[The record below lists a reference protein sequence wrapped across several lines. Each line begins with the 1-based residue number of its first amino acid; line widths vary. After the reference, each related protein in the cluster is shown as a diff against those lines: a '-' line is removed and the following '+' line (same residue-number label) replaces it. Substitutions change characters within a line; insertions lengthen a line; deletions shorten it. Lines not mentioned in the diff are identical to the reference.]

1 MNVYPNDKNKIE
13 VYDNDP
19 QRHNKLLCNKVISFL
34 SDKYRNLIN
43 ERKYNINNF
52 RPKLMKEIRKLNYI
66 ILPNYSAFCQSMER
80 LFLKEISD
88 YFNHKNAGL
97 LTPTKIDNILSKKY
111 EFSLHFPLN
120 KKI

>member
-43 ERKYNINNF
+43 ERKYNI
-52 RPKLMKEIRKLNYI
+52 
-66 ILPNYSAFCQSMER
+66 
-80 LFLKEISD
+80 
-88 YFNHKNAGL
+88 
-97 LTPTKIDNILSKKY
+97 
-111 EFSLHFPLN
+111 
-120 KKI
+120 